1 MSILGPSKENINYLW
16 LVLLIL
22 GNFFSGLAVFF
33 LFSSS
38 DFADQPSYLALV
50 EGLMS
55 YGEFSSYCN
64 ETGCLPETLRTPGY
78 PLFLLAV
85 LTIFE
90 DIYLVQLIQL
100 FLYFF
105 CLFVASKI
113 ILKISSNYLPLYI
126 FLLLT
131 IFNIQI
137 PYYAAMISTEML
149 SVTFVITFFYLYLF
163 LKDNYLKYFYSA
175 ILLAG
180 LFYIR
185 PAFILFPVGF
195 LFLSS
200 FKFTKPVFKF
210 NLFQLICFLVFLI
223 PFGLWNL
230 TNHNTFKLTT
240 MEGGAGTA
248 HMAYWSF
255 KLPDNYTEEFYHG
268 ASVTKDIVNP
278 FQFQYSDNKKE
289 EYRLEYE
296 SEWRSFLENNSLN
309 ENCFFEGRGS
319 LLKNKTNLAVCTSE
333 FTLLREEF
341 LWSRVLMHFY
351 NEPVNYLLQRA
362 YSFLRLFYTGIR
374 YETYASSSN
383 IKEKVMAIYPFAVT
397 FTSIF
402 IGLIFSIVVL
412 FMNRKLRV
420 VNNFIPM
427 IFSILL
433 IAASHSLFAIQ
444 SRYLVPMHL
453 LVLISL
459 SYSISLVI
467 AKSEF
472 FQNNFKIELE

>member
-1 MSILGPSKENINYLW
+1 MSILGPSKQHINVLW
-16 LVLLIL
+16 VVLIIL
-22 GNFFSGLAVFF
+22 GNIFSGLAVFF
-33 LFSSS
+33 FFSASG
-38 DFADQPSYLALV
+38 FPDQPNYLALV
-50 EGLMS
+50 EGLTS

-64 ETGCLPETLRTPGY
+64 ENGCLPETLRTPGY

-90 DIYLVQLIQL
+90 DIYLVKLIQL

-137 PYYAAMISTEML
+137 PYYAAVISTEML
-149 SVTFVITFFYLYLF
+149 SITFVITFFYIYLF
-163 LKDNYLKYFYSA
+163 FKDNYLKYFYTA

-185 PAFILFPVGF
+185 PAFILLPVGF

-248 HMAYWSF
+248 HMAHWSF

-268 ASVTKDIVNP
+268 ASVIKDIINP
-278 FQFQYSDNKKE
+278 FQFQYSDNEKK

-309 ENCFFEGRGS
+309 ENCFFQGRGS

-351 NEPVNYLLQRA
+351 NEPVNYLMQRA
-362 YSFLRLFYTGIR
+362 YSFLRLFFTGIN
-374 YETYASSSN
+374 YETYASSNN
-383 IKEKVMAIYPFAVT
+383 IKEKIMAIYPFVVT

-402 IGLIFSIVVL
+402 IGLIFSIRVL
-412 FMNRKLRV
+412 FMNRKLGV
-420 VNNFIPM
+420 INNFIPM
-427 IFSILL
+427 IFSIFL

-467 AKSEF
+467 SKSEF

>member
-1 MSILGPSKENINYLW
+1 MNTLEPRKEKINLLW
-16 LVLLIL
+16 LALLML
-22 GNFFSGLAVFF
+22 GNLFSGLAVFF
-33 LFSSS
+33 FFSSS
-38 DFADQPSYLALV
+38 GFPDQPNYLALV
-50 EGLMS
+50 EGLKS

-64 ETGCLPETLRTPGY
+64 EIGCLPETLRTPGY
-78 PLFLLAV
+78 PLFLLAA

-90 DIYLVQLIQL
+90 DIYLVKFIQL

-105 CLFVASKI
+105 CLFVASKL
-113 ILKISSNYLPLYI
+113 ILKISTNYLPLYI

-137 PYYAAMISTEML
+137 PYYAAVVSTEML
-149 SVTFVITFFYLYLF
+149 SITFVITFFYLYLF
-163 LKDNYLKYFYSA
+163 FKETYLKYLYTA
-175 ILLAG
+175 VLLAG

-185 PAFILFPVGF
+185 PAFILIPVG
-195 LFLSS
+195 LLLLSS
-200 FKFTKPVFKF
+200 LKCTKPVFKF
-210 NLFQLICFLVFLI
+210 NLFQLICFLIFLI

-240 MEGGAGTA
+240 LEGGAGTA

-268 ASVTKDIVNP
+268 ASVIKDIINP
-278 FQFQYSDNKKE
+278 FQFQYSDNEKE

-341 LWSRVLMHFY
+341 LWSSVLMHFH

-362 YSFLRLFYTGIR
+362 YSFLRLFFTGINH
-374 YETYASSSN
+374 ETYANSN
-383 IKEKVMAIYPFAVT
+383 NMKEKIMAIYPFAVT

-412 FMNRKLRV
+412 LFNRKLEA

-427 IFSILL
+427 IFSIFL

-453 LVLISL
+453 LILIIL
-459 SYSISLVI
+459 SYSISLVV
-467 AKSEF
+467 AKSRF
-472 FQNNFKIELE
+472 FLRIISK